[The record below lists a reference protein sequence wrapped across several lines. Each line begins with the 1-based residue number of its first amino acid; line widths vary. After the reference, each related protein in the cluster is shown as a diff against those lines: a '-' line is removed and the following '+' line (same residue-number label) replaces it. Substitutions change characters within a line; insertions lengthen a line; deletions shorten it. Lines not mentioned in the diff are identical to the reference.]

1 MARTLGKYHS
11 SAFLSRRKVRFD
23 GQASWNIEEELLD
36 YQPPDGLEFAIV
48 CQGQSERLLGKARL
62 GHRQFFPLGC
72 NTRLTL
78 SRSGGGIQGTLWVK
92 ILVMED
98 DGQLVSEAWQVQVRG
113 ALLESVATVPAQA
126 ASSMMVL
133 CLGQSLLPGGAVPPT
148 LHKRVERAADLHRR
162 FNCRVY
168 VSGADVAK
176 CGVPEGEVM
185 QDLLL
190 AAGLSPDVLDVD
202 VQAMNTIENAIYAV
216 PLLRARSIKTAI
228 LVTSDFHSA
237 RAAFLFQSVFRA
249 HGLNVSLL
257 TDPAPSGL
265 ESGPPRPREDWPK
278 EINNLRLS
286 ERLEFERHL
295 LLGKMTPLE
304 KYGIKSDKQDLEQAL
319 TKEHALVFGGVAGT
333 EEAPLKDPSP
343 AIQKQPGDLYM
354 LRRFLETSLHHERI
368 LLQGAALLCVAQQL
382 LAEVSAS
389 QVHNRMLQL
398 GDTARGRL
406 GYGQH
411 RNKKKMAGVVVL
423 ELLLD
428 RAMAFALLACFSH
441 ADMWFAWAFAA
452 IWSLGGVYTIVNQA
466 SGRRLIADER
476 GFYTTSEVSVSST
489 SMWHVLEDANA
500 THVLQNV
507 ATGARVYAQQGA
519 DRERGFYI
527 LDGDTPV
534 FRDQRWQ
541 IDCRASLGGC
551 RITNMKS
558 LRTILD
564 GPGGL
569 SATAVSV
576 DAPAGAVWWFMRQDA
591 DELGQHLADSC
602 ELLREHEAKSKQ
614 IFTLQSQLD
623 EASTRL
629 HAAESR
635 TREALKMRPD
645 LGILALC
652 IASWRNKAKNAYE
665 YLKCRQS

>member
-1 MARTLGKYHS
+1 MEGLHLRPVKGSVADPGSQVSTQPPVDSPPKTWRLRVGIFSASSPGRPETGFEGAYCTCSLCGEDSGSTAVELFRTGT
-11 SAFLSRRKVRFD
+11 VRFD

-98 DGQLVSEAWQVQVRG
+98 DGQLVSEAWQVQPKATRAAGCAIQVGHARWSSRVNMPGILMQLITPPTTQLKHCMRAEILDPLHYRSALVAQAIHCDHLAKVDRKMAFSQLGSFGNALVSSEFLLRQVRG
-113 ALLESVATVPAQA
+113 ALLDSVAAVPAQA

-216 PLLRARSIKTAI
+216 PLLRDRSIKTAI

-249 HGLNVSLL
+249 HGLDVSLL

-265 ESGPPRPREDWPK
+265 EPGPPRPREEWPK

-319 TKEHALVFGGVAGT
+319 AN
-333 EEAPLKDPSP
+333 
-343 AIQKQPGDLYM
+343 
-354 LRRFLETSLHHERI
+354 LR
-368 LLQGAALLCVAQQL
+368 A
-382 LAEVSAS
+382 
-389 QVHNRMLQL
+389 
-398 GDTARGRL
+398 
-406 GYGQH
+406 
-411 RNKKKMAGVVVL
+411 
-423 ELLLD
+423 
-428 RAMAFALLACFSH
+428 
-441 ADMWFAWAFAA
+441 
-452 IWSLGGVYTIVNQA
+452 
-466 SGRRLIADER
+466 
-476 GFYTTSEVSVSST
+476 
-489 SMWHVLEDANA
+489 
-500 THVLQNV
+500 
-507 ATGARVYAQQGA
+507 
-519 DRERGFYI
+519 
-527 LDGDTPV
+527 
-534 FRDQRWQ
+534 
-541 IDCRASLGGC
+541 
-551 RITNMKS
+551 
-558 LRTILD
+558 
-564 GPGGL
+564 
-569 SATAVSV
+569 
-576 DAPAGAVWWFMRQDA
+576 
-591 DELGQHLADSC
+591 
-602 ELLREHEAKSKQ
+602 
-614 IFTLQSQLD
+614 
-623 EASTRL
+623 
-629 HAAESR
+629 
-635 TREALKMRPD
+635 
-645 LGILALC
+645 
-652 IASWRNKAKNAYE
+652 IASSFHSK
-665 YLKCRQS
+665 L